1 MTRRVF
7 IPRYGDPD
15 VLEVRETQPEPLTP
29 GSVRIQVHAS
39 GVNFADL
46 MMRMGLYS
54 DAPPVPFVPG
64 YEVAGTVIEIEGNPP
79 DLRTGVQVGAKVMA
93 ATYFGGYSEEIVVPA
108 AKVVAIPSGWSM
120 QDAAAFLVGSL
131 TAWTGL
137 VPMARVQEG
146 DRVLVHGI
154 AGGLGLAAA
163 QIAAS
168 HGARVAGTCGG
179 ATKVMRVKDLG
190 FEAFDYNEA
199 NPAAAIRAWAPEGVD
214 IIMEARGFRALR
226 NDLKLLRPAGRV
238 VVYGVSAMVPGRK
251 KNWFRVLNDSLSLLR
266 FHVPKLVDA
275 NAGIFGLNLLKLW
288 NEDGLL
294 TRALDDMLSMVEKG
308 TLRPIVD
315 RTFPLENAAQAHG
328 YIHNRKNIGK
338 VVLTTKNHNGE
349 RA

>member
-7 IPRYGDPD
+7 IPRHGGPD
-15 VLEVRETQPEPLTP
+15 VLEVRETQPEPLAP
-29 GSVRIQVHAS
+29 GSVRIQVQAT

-46 MMRMGLYS
+46 MMRMGLYK
-54 DAPPVPFVPG
+54 DAPPCPFVPG
-64 YEVAGTVIEIEGNPP
+64 YEVAGTVTEIEGTPP
-79 DLRTGVQVGAKVMA
+79 DLRQGVQVGSSVMA
-93 ATYFGGYSEEIVVPA
+93 ATYFGGYSEEVVVPA
-108 AKVVAIPSGWSM
+108 AKVAAIPSGWSM
-120 QDAAAFLVGSL
+120 EDAAAFLVGSL

-168 HGARVAGTCGG
+168 YGAQVAGTCGG
-179 ATKVMRVKDLG
+179 PKKVNRVQELG
-190 FEAFDYNEA
+190 FEAFDYNES
-199 NPAAAIRAWAPEGVD
+199 NPAAGIRAWAPGGVD
-214 IIMEARGFRALR
+214 IIMEARGFKALR
-226 NDLKLLRPAGRV
+226 NDLKLLRPAGRIV
-238 VVYGVSAMVPGRK
+238 AYGVSAMVPGQK
-251 KNWFRVLNDSLSLLR
+251 KNWFRVLNDSLSLLS

-294 TRALDDMLSMVEKG
+294 TRALDDMLPMVKKG

-315 RTFPLENAAQAHG
+315 RAFPLEDAAGAHR
-328 YIHNRKNIGK
+328 YIHDRKNIGK
-338 VVLTTKNHNGE
+338 IVLTTANRNGE
-349 RA
+349 RS